1 MSRASLDKR
10 PREVA
15 AMFDGVA
22 GRYDLTNAVLSGG
35 LDRTWR
41 RATAAALDLRP
52 GQRVLDLAAGT
63 ATSSWAFAQAGVDV
77 VACDFSLGM
86 LRVGQRRLVG
96 RTGGD
101 GVGQVMLA
109 AGDGLHLPFPDD
121 AFDRTTISFG
131 LRNVADT
138 RRCLTELR
146 RVTRPGGVLVVCEFS
161 RPVWGP
167 WRTVYLEYLMRALPR
182 VARAV
187 SSSPDSYVYLAESIR
202 AWPAQAELADL
213 LRESGWTRVGWRNLT
228 GGVVALHRGH
238 VPA

>member
-1 MSRASLDKR
+1 
-10 PREVA
+10 
-15 AMFDGVA
+15 MFDGVA

-41 RATAAALDLRP
+41 RATAAALDLRS
-52 GQRVLDLAAGT
+52 GERVLDLAAGT
-63 ATSSWAFAQAGVDV
+63 ATSSRAFAQAGVDV

-86 LRVGQRRLVG
+86 LRAGQRRLADQPPVPAGTG
-96 RTGGD
+96 RVLLT
-101 GVGQVMLA
+101 
-109 AGDGLHLPFPDD
+109 AGDGLNLPFPD
-121 AFDRTTISFG
+121 ATFDRTTISFG

-138 RRCLTELR
+138 HRCLAELR
-146 RVTRPGGVLVVCEFS
+146 RVTRPGGALVVCEFS
-161 RPVWGP
+161 RPVWSP

-213 LRESGWTRVGWRNLT
+213 LRGAGWTRVTWRNLT
-228 GGVVALHRGH
+228 GGVVALHRAH
-238 VPA
+238 NPD